1 MYILSLR
8 YECIRI
14 VKAPESYRRDREW
27 RGCEMHDKHKNAFVF
42 FNPRPVG
49 EPVNSYV
56 FRIEPQRE
64 TDYSA
69 VQRLI
74 RESAER
80 ITAKKPEE

>member
-1 MYILSLR
+1 MDEQQKS
-8 YECIRI
+8 
-14 VKAPESYRRDREW
+14 
-27 RGCEMHDKHKNAFVF
+27 AFVF
-42 FNPRPVG
+42 FNPPSVG
-49 EPVNSYV
+49 EPVNTYV

-74 RESAER
+74 KESAER

>member
-1 MYILSLR
+1 
-8 YECIRI
+8 
-14 VKAPESYRRDREW
+14 VFA
-27 RGCEMHDKHKNAFVF
+27 F
-42 FNPRPVG
+42 FNPPSMG

>member
-1 MYILSLR
+1 MD
-8 YECIRI
+8 E
-14 VKAPESYRRDREW
+14 KD
-27 RGCEMHDKHKNAFVF
+27 KNALVF
-42 FNPRPVG
+42 FNPRSVG

-64 TDYSA
+64 TDYGA

-74 RESAER
+74 RELAER